1 MKYRIIITN
10 TFDRGMRRLMLTN
23 RQRARQL
30 IKEIQANPY
39 AFKELGG
46 KLRGLRSA
54 RFGDYRIIFAID
66 ERQKVVILFSVR
78 PRERVYE

>member
-1 MKYRIIITN
+1 
-10 TFDRGMRRLMLTN
+10 MLTN

>member
-1 MKYRIIITN
+1 
-10 TFDRGMRRLMLTN
+10 MLTN

-30 IKEIQANPY
+30 IKEIQVNPY